1 MANYILEEYSN
12 DDEIETFFSDLL
24 NHGCQSGMITTL
36 IYYYDTHKFYDEFYD
51 EIEEIRDDLE
61 ESLGEV
67 IKVKGDLKNFYAWLG
82 FEEMTRTIAD
92 ELGLEI

>member
-1 MANYILEEYSN
+1 VVNYILEEYCN

-24 NHGCQSGMITTL
+24 NHGCQSGMISTL
-36 IYYYDTHKFYDEFYD
+36 IYYSDTHKFYDEFYD

-82 FEEMTRTIAD
+82 FEEMTGSIAD
-92 ELGLEI
+92 ELELEI